1 MTMQPENDDPFDQLL
16 SQHLSG
22 QLDGQQGRALR
33 HFHQSLAATRRR
45 RLGWLA
51 GITAAAAAVAIA
63 WPHLRIAD
71 NRPGPE
77 PLALGP
83 ASQPRP
89 MAAAWERSEQ
99 TFDLAILDEGPVL
112 VDGQWLR
119 QLRQLELSQVR
130 LIDSRGQ
137 TVLETVIPRQQ
148 LVYVDAVAY

>member
-1 MTMQPENDDPFDQLL
+1 MQPMNEDPLDRMLTE
-16 SQHLSG
+16 HLAHELG
-22 QLDGQQGRALR
+22 AEQGRPVRL
-33 HFHQSLAATRRR
+33 FEQSLAATRRR

-51 GITAAAAAVAIA
+51 GITAAAAAVALA
-63 WPHLRIAD
+63 WPRLRFTAD
-71 NRPGPE
+71 QPGPH
-77 PLALGP
+77 PIALGP
-83 ASQPRP
+83 ASQPRS
-89 MAAAWERSEQ
+89 MATTWERSEQ
-99 TFDLAILDEGPVL
+99 TFDLAILDEGLVQ